1 MNEIL
6 NQILLI
12 GYKFIQE
19 IHLSQP
25 KFRYGNFRPFTK
37 TIEKV
42 ENFKETGDSKYLAFN
57 IILLIWKKERAK
69 KELVL
74 IKFEMTMHLKL

>member
-25 KFRYGNFRPFTK
+25 KFRYRNLCPFTK

-42 ENFKETGDSKYLAFN
+42 ENFKETGDSKYLGFN